1 MENLALT
8 INKKTG
14 DIYRWEGGLRFRNL
28 TTGKSGEL
36 QTKEQAQ
43 GAFAIP
49 LRLNE
54 LARKNQNLVNLIEG
68 LGLAINNE

>member
-8 INKKTG
+8 TNKRTG
-14 DIYRWEGGLRFRNL
+14 DIYRWEGGLRFKNL
-28 TTGKSGEL
+28 TTGREGEL
-36 QTKEQAQ
+36 QTREQAQ

-49 LRLNE
+49 LHLNE
-54 LARKNQNLVNLIEG
+54 LAGKNQNLVSLIEG